1 MTPKLRNKKKKKH
14 LIILVIILASLL
26 IIGVLALILSNSKS
40 KTILQKGRKQNNR
53 TEEYQVLIPGLW
65 QSGEHVFYRFI
76 EDGTGHTW
84 DTEDDLSESEA
95 SPFQWKISKSNTLV
109 LTHQLKIRGFVPR
122 LYQIDQLNED
132 IFQFHDPYSSH
143 TLKRTN
149 K

>member
-1 MTPKLRNKKKKKH
+1 MKRKY
-14 LIILVIILASLL
+14 LIILAIILASLI
-26 IIGVLALILSNSKS
+26 IIGILVLILGSNKS
-40 KTILQKGRKQNNR
+40 KTTLQKDRKPKKQ

-143 TLKRTN
+143 TLKRLN